1 MFLRVIE
8 SFNSTVLISCGP
20 ETLTV
25 GVPALVPIMPVVV
38 LARLPVIDISEFR
51 LSVVP
56 VPTVTLLLIVFVPA
70 PENVVVPVPEVA
82 RL

>member
-1 MFLRVIE
+1 VIAPLPPP
-8 SFNSTVLISCGP
+8 SVVP